1 MEEHMS
7 TEATYIKAAAKIM
20 ALVDENP
27 TEVFSLERR
36 QIEEHITRIVEEA
49 SDLASDEDDVAY
61 QLGYEEGYYEAKN
74 LVTQDFEQD
83 IRSLEKEIEDLHN
96 ELELAKDE
104 AANAFAEGF
113 EAGAQNSDN
122 IEIS

>member
-83 IRSLEKEIEDLHN
+83 IRALEEEIDDLRN
-96 ELELAKDE
+96 ELELTKNE
-104 AANAFAEGF
+104 AASAFAEGF
-113 EAGAQNSDN
+113 EAGAQNSGN
-122 IEIS
+122 IEIG

>member
-1 MEEHMS
+1 MEEHMT
-7 TEATYIKAAAKIM
+7 TEVTYVKAAAKIM

-36 QIEEHITRIVEEA
+36 QIEERITRIVEEA

-83 IRSLEKEIEDLHN
+83 VRSLEKEIEDLHN

>member
-1 MEEHMS
+1 MEEHMT
-7 TEATYIKAAAKIM
+7 TEATYIKAAARIM

-36 QIEEHITRIVEEA
+36 QIEERITRIVEQS
-49 SDLASDEDDVAY
+49 SDLASDEDDAAY